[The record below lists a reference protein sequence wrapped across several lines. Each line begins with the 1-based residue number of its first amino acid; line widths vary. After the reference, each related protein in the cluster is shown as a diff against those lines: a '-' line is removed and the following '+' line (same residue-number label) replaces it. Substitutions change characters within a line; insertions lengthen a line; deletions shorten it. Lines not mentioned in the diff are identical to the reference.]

1 MHTIPDRPW
10 LRAAHSALV
19 DAVEIQPVDVGRAL
33 FNRTHN
39 YFTFI
44 ANVLNGHLLLET
56 LTDEPPVLIVS
67 AVDALGT
74 AHVLTHLSGPMLGLA
89 DGPALAAAFAADG
102 KRNNGRWRRDT
113 ITENSHLSPD
123 ESKAAWLQAMA
134 LAGLVLDHT
143 PELVDAIIS
152 GDVALSDAA
161 DVGWRLP
168 EAPTAPADASALLPD
183 GSE

>member
-1 MHTIPDRPW
+1 MHSIPDRPW

-33 FNRTHN
+33 FNQTHN
-39 YFTFI
+39 YPAFI
-44 ANVLNGHLLLET
+44 TNILNGHLLLET

-74 AHVLTHLSGPMLGLA
+74 AHVLTHLSGPMLGLD
-89 DGPALAAAFAADG
+89 DGPALAAAF
-102 KRNNGRWRRDT
+102 T
-113 ITENSHLSPD
+113 
-123 ESKAAWLQAMA
+123 
-134 LAGLVLDHT
+134 
-143 PELVDAIIS
+143 
-152 GDVALSDAA
+152 